1 MKKTFIIF
9 ALLLS
14 YFAQSQTNT
23 QTIKGRVIDQ
33 QSKSALVGVMVAI
46 VTVEPL
52 KGTVSD
58 QNGAFRLTDVPLGR
72 HTLKVSLM
80 GYSDQFL
87 ANMVVTAGKETIVE
101 VELEER
107 INTLQEV
114 SVRAVGQ
121 KINIERGLTPVSAK
135 VFDADESRRYAG
147 SRNDVA
153 RMAAGFAGVVL
164 TNDNRNDIII
174 RGNSPTGLLW
184 KLEGVDIPNPNH
196 FGALGVTGGPVSM
209 LNNNVLSKSSFLTGA
224 FPSVYGNATAGVFDL
239 QMRNGNADKR
249 EYMAQMGFNGLE
261 AGAEGYFSKKSQ
273 ASYMVNYRYSFLGLL
288 QKLGVN
294 FGTGS
299 ALPRYQDLTF
309 KVNIPTQ
316 SLGTFAIFGL
326 SGKSGIGFEPSTDAN
341 FYSSSD
347 ENLNYKTNMNVVGIS
362 NTLFFGNKTYGKL
375 TLSVSRAGVMSEV
388 DEITKTG
395 DKIKIQPNYRENSY
409 EQRSTLNY
417 VLNTK
422 FNAKNTLTVGAI
434 INNLSMHYLDSS
446 YDEPTKKF
454 ITGRNFDGSSIFM
467 QTYSNWQWRPSNALT
482 VNTGLYYQ
490 RFALNGSQSVEPRL
504 GLRYTVSPSAS
515 LSLGLGRH
523 SQLQGLQIYFNKK
536 QTGPNTYTQPNQNL
550 GFTFSNHAV
559 LGYQQQLSA
568 RTSLKVEAYYQA
580 LSGVPVDSKLSAFS
594 LVNSGSDF
602 GVVDRTDLLNN
613 GTARNYGLDL
623 TLERTFDKYYYLV
636 TASVFES
643 KYKGSDN
650 IERNTFYATQHVVN
664 VLAGREFKIGKKNVL
679 AFDTKITTA
688 GGKRFTPIDLEASR
702 KAGGTVRDATHIFEG
717 QFKDYFRADIKV
729 TFRRNG
735 KHTMQEWFV
744 DINNVS
750 NTRNIFAQSYSPT
763 KNAIVTNYQ
772 LGLYPNVNYRIV
784 F

>member
-1 MKKTFIIF
+1 VKKSFIIF

-14 YFAQSQTNT
+14 YFAHSQTNT

-33 QSKSALVGVMVAI
+33 QSKSRLVGVTVA
-46 VTVEPL
+46 VMTVEPM
-52 KGTVSD
+52 KGNISD
-58 QNGAFRLTDVPLGR
+58 LNGAFRLTDIPLGR
-72 HTLKVSLM
+72 HTLKVSLI
-80 GYSDQFL
+80 GYTDQIIPNVL
-87 ANMVVTAGKETIVE
+87 VTAGKENIIDI
-101 VELEER
+101 ELEER

-121 KINIERGLTPVSAK
+121 KTNIERGLTPVSAK
-135 VFDADESRRYAG
+135 TFDAEESRRYAG

-209 LNNNVLSKSSFLTGA
+209 LNNNVLAKSSFLTGA

-261 AGAEGYFSKKSQ
+261 AGAEGYFSKNSQ
-273 ASYMVNYRYSFLGLL
+273 ASYLVNYRYSFLGLL

-309 KVNIPTQ
+309 KVNIPTLN
-316 SLGTFAIFGL
+316 LGTFAVFGL

-341 FYSSSD
+341 FYSSTS
-347 ENLNYKTNMNVVGIS
+347 ENLNYKTNVNVIGLS
-362 NTLFFGNKTYGKL
+362 NTFFFSNKTYGKL
-375 TLSVSRAGVMSEV
+375 TLSTSRAGVMSDI
-388 DEITKTG
+388 DEIAKTG
-395 DKIKIQPNYRENSY
+395 DKVTITPNYRENSY

-422 FNAKNTLTVGAI
+422 FNAKNTLTIAAI

-446 YDEPTKKF
+446 YDEKTKRF
-454 ITGRNFDGSSIFM
+454 ITGRDFDGSSTFM
-467 QTYSNWQWRPSNALT
+467 QTYVNWQWRPSNAL
-482 VNTGLYYQ
+482 NINAGLYSQ
-490 RFALNGSQSVEPRL
+490 RLTLNGSQSLEPRL
-504 GLRYTVSPSAS
+504 GLRYNVSPRANF
-515 LSLGLGRH
+515 SLGLGRH
-523 SQLQGLQIYFNKK
+523 GQLQGLQIYFNKK
-536 QTGPNTYTQPNQNL
+536 QTGATTYTQPNQNL

-559 LGYQQQLSA
+559 LGYQQRLSD
-568 RTSLKVEAYYQA
+568 RLSLKVEGYYQA
-580 LSGVPVDSKLSAFS
+580 LSGVPVDSKPSAFS

-602 GVVDRTDLLNN
+602 GVVDRIDLVNN
-613 GTARNYGLDL
+613 GTGRNYGIDL
-623 TLERTFDKYYYLV
+623 TLERTFNKYYYLIS
-636 TASVFES
+636 ASVYES
-643 KYKGSDN
+643 KYKGSDG
-650 IERNTFYATQHVVN
+650 IERNTFYAGQYVAN
-664 VLAGREFKIGKKNVL
+664 VLAGREFKLGRKSVL
-679 AFDTKITTA
+679 AFDTKITSA

-702 KAGGTVRDATHIFEG
+702 QAGSTVRDATHIFEG

-729 TFRRNG
+729 TVRRNG
-735 KHTMQEWFV
+735 KHAMQEWFV

-750 NTRNIFAQSYSPT
+750 NNQNIFSQNYSPT
-763 KNAIVTNYQ
+763 KNAIVTSYQ
-772 LGLYPNVNYRIV
+772 LGLYPNINYRIV